1 MEKEYV
7 VTLYKTE
14 DLEGFYSDMEEA
26 GIKLKLKRPMS
37 RNTHYLM
44 TPEQATE
51 VKQDSRVWG
60 VDSAQEIVSSICSV
74 VNNSPY
80 PVSGNF
86 WKDDTDPPTTVSY
99 TDYQWGHVH
108 CAGDE
113 TQRGKGIFGSINTGG
128 TIEYKNTEV
137 EIFNDGKHVDIII
150 LDDGCSYDCGEWTSP
165 TTNDSRF
172 VQYQWYNNLNDKV
185 DDDDGAQLP
194 SGTIEY
200 YNNIDS
206 PTYHGVHV
214 MGTAAGRHYGW
225 AKEANIYA
233 MTGPAGS
240 NFKTGAAPGSLLC
253 FDYIRA
259 FHANKLINPETGFK
273 NPTIV
278 NNSWELNI
286 NMPQKGVDGN
296 GNPIYRLD
304 FDDVTAVVYRGA
316 QYAPSG
322 SQYYSPGVGETPSGA
337 AWSQAALENEFGIKF
352 GVPSYPGNYVSVT
365 SDIQQCIDEGI
376 VIVSA
381 AGNSD
386 VLIARPGDADWDNV
400 IATDTVN
407 FYYCQGG
414 TLSSPESGAIVV
426 GALSNNHDFRKAPF
440 SNYGPAVD
448 VFAPGEAIVSSFNQ
462 TGIPEIPGVSPAQP
476 GIPDGKYGAGNY
488 YYPIQGTS
496 MACPQVTGI
505 LACAATNKPRFTQDD
520 ARAYL
525 NKTSIIGEMEF
536 DINGGGYDD
545 PTRSKGSPNS
555 VVYCTNIRP
564 TSGFLEINKGSR
576 QLSGQAFP
584 RRNKLNKA

>member
-1 MEKEYV
+1 MEKEYI

-14 DLEGFYSDMEEA
+14 DLEGFYEDMEEA

-44 TPEQATE
+44 TVEQANE
-51 VKQDSRVWG
+51 IKKDSRVWG
-60 VDSAQEIVSSICSV
+60 VDLVEEIVSSICSV

-80 PVSGNF
+80 SISGNF
-86 WKDDTDPPTTVSY
+86 WKDDTEQPYEASNA
-99 TDYQWGHVH
+99 DYQWGHVH

-113 TQRGKGIFGSINTGG
+113 NQRGKGFFGSKNTGG
-128 TIEYKNTEV
+128 TTERKNTEV
-137 EIFNDGKHVDIII
+137 EIFNDGKHVDVIII
-150 LDDGCSYDCGEWTSP
+150 DDGCSYDCGEWTSP
-165 TTNDSRF
+165 TTNNSRF
-172 VQYQWYNNLNDKV
+172 VQYQWYENLNNKV
-185 DDDDGAQLP
+185 DDDDGAGLP
-194 SGTIEY
+194 SGPIEY
-200 YNNIDS
+200 YNNEQS
-206 PTYHGVHV
+206 PTYHGIHV
-214 MGTAAGRHYGW
+214 MGTAVGRHYGW

-233 MTGPAGS
+233 ITGPDGS
-240 NFKTGAAPGSLLC
+240 NFKTGAAPGPLLC

-259 FHANKLINPETGFK
+259 FHANKPINPETGFK

-286 NMPQKGVDGN
+286 YMPQKGVDGN

-304 FDDVTAVVYRGA
+304 FEDVTAVVYRGN

-322 SQYYSPGVGETPSGA
+322 TLYHDSAVGETPSGA
-337 AWSQAALENEFGIKF
+337 DWSQEALENEFGIKF
-352 GVPSYPGNYVSVT
+352 GVPSYPNNYPSVT

-386 VLIARPGDADWDNV
+386 VLIAQPGDADWGNV
-400 IATDTVN
+400 IATEGVN
-407 FYYCQGG
+407 FNYCRGG
-414 TLSSPESGAIVV
+414 TLSSPDSGAIIV

-440 SNYGPAVD
+440 SNYGPAID
-448 VFAPGEAIVSSFNQ
+448 VFAPGEAILSSFNK
-462 TGIPEIPGVSPAQP
+462 TGIPDS
-476 GIPDGKYGAGNY
+476 KYGTGNY
-488 YYPIQGTS
+488 FYPIQGTS

-525 NKTSIIGEMEF
+525 NKTSIIGEMDF
-536 DINGGGYDD
+536 DMGGGGYDD

-555 VVYCTNIRP
+555 MVYCANIKP

-576 QLSGQAFP
+576 QLFGQTFP